1 MDEALAVSH
10 RRRMANQRKNDKSK
24 KGEGELGPRRPLL
37 RSRSDRK
44 IWGVAGGLAAHVG
57 FDPALVRVAFV
68 ITSFF
73 GGAGLLAYLV
83 LAVAL
88 PEDDGTGKPVAESV
102 WARLGKVVL
111 VCLLVTLALCVA
123 ACLAAASAWA
133 VATGHGTL
141 VAAVVIALGAALVA
155 AAFISDFRRR
165 LVPWLITAALV
176 LAIPAGAVA
185 AADVHI
191 DESMGERTYTP
202 TTVADVPESGYELGV
217 GQLIVDLRELPWT
230 NGQAIPVSAELG
242 LGQMIVSVPPTVCVD
257 GHVTAKGGDLI
268 VAGERSNGIDPE
280 VDQGEPRTDA
290 PQLDLDAETQFGEV
304 IVTQRAPEEV
314 DSHNRGWKDDPDESE
329 YRGELDSQRQV
340 CGR

>member
-1 MDEALAVSH
+1 MDAAPLSGH
-10 RRRMANQRKNDKSK
+10 RHLMAEQRKNNKEK
-24 KGEGELGPRRPLL
+24 KNQSDVGPRRPLL

-57 FDPALVRVAFV
+57 FDPTLVRVAFV

-111 VCLLVTLALCVA
+111 VTALVALALCVA
-123 ACLAAASAWA
+123 CCLAAISAWA
-133 VATGHGTL
+133 VATGHGTV
-141 VAAVVIALGAALVA
+141 VAAVVIAVGAALVVT
-155 AAFISDFRRR
+155 AFIGEFRRR
-165 LVPWLITAALV
+165 LVPWLLTAALV
-176 LAIPAGAVA
+176 LVIPAGAVA
-185 AADVHI
+185 AADVQI

-202 TTVADVPESGYELGV
+202 TTAADVPESGYELGM
-217 GQLIVDLRELPWT
+217 GQLVLDLRELPWT
-230 NGQAIPVSAELG
+230 KGQAIPVSAELG
-242 LGQMIVSVPPTVCVD
+242 LGQMIVSVPSSVCVD

-268 VAGERSNGIDPE
+268 VAGEMSNGIDPE

-290 PQLDLDAETQFGEV
+290 PQLDLDAEVQFGEV
-304 IVTQRAPEEV
+304 IVTQKAPEEV
-314 DSHNRGWKDDPDESE
+314 DDHGLDWEDRGDETD